1 MTDIELSAKKELL
14 NYAHLIE
21 CVHSTQSK
29 AMEIRSLASS
39 VRASA
44 GIAVSGGTNI
54 PAGQRCLETLEQIA
68 IRLDELS
75 ECCRDRVDQTLSV
88 LFEIEN
94 GLHLRILCMRYIDW
108 VTNGGRMPTWERM
121 ARELYYDASYIKHLH
136 KAALREFYE
145 IKTRLYPTRN
155 MIQ

>member
-68 IRLDELS
+68 LRLDEIS
-75 ECCRDRVDQTLSV
+75 VIYGERTRQTLDTC
-88 LFEIEN
+88 LCIEN
-94 GLHLRILCMRYIDW
+94 VLYVRLLMIRYIDW
-108 VTNGGRMPTWERM
+108 VTGSGRMPTWEKI
-121 ARELYYDASYIKHLH
+121 ARELHYDISYCKHLH
-136 KAALREFYE
+136 REALCAFFEA
-145 IKTRLYPTRN
+145 KNRLYPTRN